1 MARIQECILYR
12 DFQHG
17 EILQKM
23 TMLMCVYEEQ
33 QSKLTEKENYFMSV
47 PMVLWKLRA
56 PTDFQEPLA

>member
-33 QSKLTEKENYFMSV
+33 QSKLTEKKRII
-47 PMVLWKLRA
+47 L
-56 PTDFQEPLA
+56 